1 MSCHVLYITT
11 HNLQLTTHGATRHAV
26 VPLAGESDSSLFLF
40 YATRS
45 VVDQCSNAHRTTY
58 QRVDN
63 ALAHHSQQVW
73 LRRAALGY
81 IGIIVD
87 FSHLIRY
94 SFIMAKQLSRLPLGI
109 SDFAK
114 LREAGQNYLYVDK
127 TARILDLLNA
137 SNYLF
142 LARPRRFG
150 KSLLC
155 STLKYLYEGRRELFA
170 GLAID
175 PVWDWTGTNPVVHL
189 SLTET
194 SSATPQT
201 LENSLLK
208 LLQNRAS
215 DAGLTLTSIYS
226 PQAMPELLRHLEAT
240 TGRKVVVI
248 IDEYE
253 KPVHDHIT
261 DPEMARKMR
270 DVLSQFYG
278 SLKGCDAHLEKL
290 FITGIG
296 RMVKTSIF
304 SELNQMKDVTLHPST
319 SEICGYTEQELHRD
333 FAPFIVCLA
342 EQNNMTKEQAG
353 TTLKD
358 RYNGYWWGKGEK
370 VYNPWAILNCLA
382 DNEFGSYWW
391 SSGTP
396 GVLVDMADSL
406 QRPDGDLEGIQ
417 ADDLSLL
424 FDINQP
430 KAEPLLWQSGYLT
443 IKEVSGQLY
452 TLGFPNAEVREAWYS
467 MMLSHFAGPKGP
479 SGSTSAM
486 IMLDSLNR
494 GDRPRFEQA
503 LRALFAAIPYN
514 LHQKNEAYYHS
525 IFFAV
530 IKAIGGEILPEPS
543 SSLGR
548 ADAVIETDKAIYV
561 IEFKLGRASDALAQI
576 EEKHYYEPFL
586 SDPRPVVLLGAG
598 GFEERKIECIWKDVK
613 KF

>member
-1 MSCHVLYITT
+1 M
-11 HNLQLTTHGATRHAV
+11 
-26 VPLAGESDSSLFLF
+26 
-40 YATRS
+40 
-45 VVDQCSNAHRTTY
+45 
-58 QRVDN
+58 
-63 ALAHHSQQVW
+63 
-73 LRRAALGY
+73 
-81 IGIIVD
+81 
-87 FSHLIRY
+87 
-94 SFIMAKQLSRLPLGI
+94 PLGL

-127 TARILDLLNA
+127 TERILDLLNA
-137 SNYLF
+137 GNYLF

-170 GLAID
+170 GLAIES
-175 PVWDWTGTNPVVHL
+175 VWDWTKTNPVVHL
-189 SLTET
+189 SLTDIGSPTQEKLNT
-194 SSATPQT
+194 NLRSMLNDYAIRHSISIDQDDTP
-201 LENSLLK
+201 
-208 LLQNRAS
+208 RAFM
-215 DAGLTLTSIYS
+215 T
-226 PQAMPELLRHLEAT
+226 LLRGIHEK
-240 TGRKVVVI
+240 TGRRVVVI

-261 DPEMARKMR
+261 DSDMARKMR

-304 SELNQMKDVTLHPST
+304 SELNQMKDLTLLPAAADV
-319 SEICGYTEQELHRD
+319 CGYTEQELHKY
-333 FAPFIVCLA
+333 FAPFLPELA
-342 EQNNMTKEQAG
+342 AKNKMSEEAAWN
-353 TTLKD
+353 TLRE
-358 RYNGYWWGKGEK
+358 RYNGYWWGEGEK
-370 VYNPWAILNCLA
+370 VYNPWAILNCV
-382 DNEFGSYWW
+382 DTSKFNNFWW
-391 SSGTP
+391 ASGTP
-396 GVLVDMADSL
+396 GVLIDMADSL

-417 ADDLSLL
+417 TDDMSLL

-430 KAEPLLWQSGYLT
+430 KTEPLLWQSGYLT

-479 SGSTSAM
+479 SGSTTAM
-486 IMLDSLNR
+486 IMLNSLNR

-503 LRALFAAIPYN
+503 LTALFSAIPYN

-530 IKAIGGEILPEPS
+530 IKAIGGEIIPEPS

-548 ADAVIETDKAIYV
+548 ADAVIETDKTIYI

-576 EEKHYYEPFL
+576 EEKRYYEPFL

-598 GFEERKIECIWKDVK
+598 GFDERKIKCIWGKVK
-613 KF
+613 K